1 MASPFGGDLVDV
13 SEVDVA
19 VLVDYFRERVWAGA
33 ELSGFGVAPSA
44 RGAVPPASVVDE
56 EPASGGG
63 DVVGVGVVDFDV
75 VDGLDGAGRLDGVE
89 VDGLS
94 GVVAEGVF
102 CGELA
107 GGGEAFA
114 LDVEGVGCCG
124 GDLAGAGGQAQGR
137 HVVVCEGCGDG
148 CCGGL
153 SGVGVG
159 GGDAVAFGDLFDG
172 FARPVGE
179 EDSGAGGEAA
189 VGGGFGDR
197 GQGAGPAADGCV
209 LAFHRRRATA
219 RQELSLEIW
228 VFFDQAVIAE
238 PEGGTSF

>member
-75 VDGLDGAGRLDGVE
+75 VDGLDGVGRLDGVE

-114 LDVEGVGCCG
+114 LDVW
-124 GDLAGAGGQAQGR
+124 L
-137 HVVVCEGCGDG
+137 
-148 CCGGL
+148 
-153 SGVGVG
+153 
-159 GGDAVAFGDLFDG
+159 
-172 FARPVGE
+172 
-179 EDSGAGGEAA
+179 
-189 VGGGFGDR
+189 
-197 GQGAGPAADGCV
+197 
-209 LAFHRRRATA
+209 T
-219 RQELSLEIW
+219 
-228 VFFDQAVIAE
+228 
-238 PEGGTSF
+238 

>member
-1 MASPFGGDLVDV
+1 MVG
-13 SEVDVA
+13 
-19 VLVDYFRERVWAGA
+19 
-33 ELSGFGVAPSA
+33 PSA
-44 RGAVPPASVVDE
+44 EFPQGALGSMEWACDACSGVRTTSVLGNLLLVLTSRDASGLSLTSWVMSSYCTRPLFTISVCFVGLACLVVDPFSVPVCASVVDE

-124 GDLAGAGGQAQGR
+124 GDLAGAGGHAQGR

-153 SGVGVG
+153 SGGR
-159 GGDAVAFGDLFDG
+159 L
-172 FARPVGE
+172 R
-179 EDSGAGGEAA
+179 
-189 VGGGFGDR
+189 
-197 GQGAGPAADGCV
+197 
-209 LAFHRRRATA
+209 
-219 RQELSLEIW
+219 
-228 VFFDQAVIAE
+228 
-238 PEGGTSF
+238 